1 MVLEPIAPL
10 VPAFTALDS
19 KYALFGC
26 LFKDFKKAAERLA
39 VHAVGLVVT
48 LEEHAKSHGAADSV
62 TALVGEYMQVAFY
75 SERQDAAYT
84 HIKRN
89 KEKKRQKHGARGTQR

>member
-39 VHAVGLVVT
+39 VHAAGLVVT
-48 LEEHAKSHGAADSV
+48 LEEHAKSHVAADSV
-62 TALVGEYMQVAFY
+62 TALVGEHMQVAFY
-75 SERQDAAYT
+75 TVKDGTQPT
-84 HIKRN
+84 HI
-89 KEKKRQKHGARGTQR
+89 